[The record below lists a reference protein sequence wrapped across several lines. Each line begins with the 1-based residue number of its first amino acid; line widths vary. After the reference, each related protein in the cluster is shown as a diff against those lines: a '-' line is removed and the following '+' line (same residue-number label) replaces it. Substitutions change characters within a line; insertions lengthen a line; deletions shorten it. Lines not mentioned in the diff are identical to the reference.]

1 MHSRASIRLS
11 YLRPGAARSSSRPSL
26 EAIPNLKSL
35 WQAKSAEDLEIAL
48 DKAQSAILEALQG
61 DDPQTQLNAATLM
74 LRSRQ
79 ARERGW
85 S

>member
-1 MHSRASIRLS
+1 M
-11 YLRPGAARSSSRPSL
+11 GSSS
-26 EAIPNLKSL
+26 NLKSL
-35 WQAKSAEDLEIAL
+35 WRAKSTEDLEVAL
-48 DKAQSAILEALQG
+48 DKAQATILKALQSS
-61 DDPQTQLNAATLM
+61 DFQTRLRAARLM